1 MRSEEEI
8 RERIKTCAGDVSG
21 TSVHYILEWVLS
33 GTQWRDA
40 KKELPKCDCKVL
52 VYDELGMVSDAWF
65 LWAQHEFVHDG
76 IVSKRVYWQPLPAP
90 PEGV

>member
-1 MRSEEEI
+1 MRSEEDI
-8 RERIKTCAGDVSG
+8 RDRYNSRLNNPDFAFEQDE
-21 TSVHYILEWVLS
+21 LEWVLS

-65 LWAQHEFVHDG
+65 LWAKREFVHDG